1 MHRAYI
7 VSICKSS
14 IIFKRTLQGNQH
26 ILSLDTTSW
35 VSGENASVA
44 AIDYRAEI
52 LVAAKVKNTALEMTH
67 EVCSSLMKFKINSA
81 TGNALMELHEQT
93 RIDYKK
99 CSWVKQTLI
108 PCVLCFLNEAA
119 RL

>member
-1 MHRAYI
+1 

-44 AIDYRAEI
+44 ALA
-52 LVAAKVKNTALEMTH
+52 
-67 EVCSSLMKFKINSA
+67 
-81 TGNALMELHEQT
+81 
-93 RIDYKK
+93 
-99 CSWVKQTLI
+99 
-108 PCVLCFLNEAA
+108 
-119 RL
+119 